1 MVGLLGVGPSVVL
14 GGSKGTGHEILD
26 LDSRFA
32 SVVDEVF
39 ILVVFVLRAA
49 RDFQCRRCSAKAS
62 LGGAGGRGFS
72 GSSGD
77 VFGRRISS
85 VAMAPRLCREGS
97 LTGWCGIDGTL

>member
-1 MVGLLGVGPSVVL
+1 ML
-14 GGSKGTGHEILD
+14 GGSKGTGREILD

-32 SVVDEVF
+32 SAVDEAF
-39 ILVVFVLRAA
+39 ILVVFVLRVAL
-49 RDFQCRRCSAKAS
+49 DFQCRRCSAKGS

-97 LTGWCGIDGTL
+97 RTGWCGIDGTL